1 MAVLAWTMWLMG
13 VVLVLMALAEPE
25 VQRLPMSASLIYL
38 LIGWAVASAAGPLLE
53 FDPRAHAPLLQLLTE
68 WAVLIS
74 LFAVGLRLGAP
85 AGPRGWRVATLLAT
99 VGMLLTNLMLVGVGV
114 GFGLSVGSALLL
126 ASVLAPTDPVLAS
139 DVQVDRPGDRD
150 NLRFS
155 LTGEGGLNDG
165 AAFPFVM
172 LSLALLGLHN
182 IGPFGWRWWTVD
194 VLWASLGGLLIGW
207 GMGLGF
213 SRAVVHLRRERHQ
226 AMGMESFLTLGLIA
240 LTYAIALRLAT
251 YGFLAVFAAGLA
263 MRYVEYLD
271 TGGSSPRVEPDTS
284 QPEHSSAYMAN
295 TVLNFTLDLERLA
308 ELAVMLVIGSLLS
321 LSAFSVESIGFALLL
336 MFVVRPIAVLIS
348 TSHLRWT
355 PTQTR
360 LAAWFGVRGIGSM
373 YYLAY
378 AVVHGATHPAMGFI
392 ANTVLVT
399 ITLSVALHGSSATPI
414 MDLYRRARRDAGQDT
429 R

>member
-1 MAVLAWTMWLMG
+1 MFATWCLIIGLLL
-13 VVLVLMALAEPE
+13 VLVGLTDTLAR
-25 VQRLPMSASLIYL
+25 RLPLSVSALYLVAGYL
-38 LIGWAVASAAGPLLE
+38 LGP
-53 FDPRAHAPLLQLLTE
+53 HALGLMRLQLVDDARWVEALSE
-68 WAVLIS
+68 AAVLIS
-74 LFAVGLRLGAP
+74 LFAVGLRLRVRMSDRLWVAP
-85 AGPRGWRVATLLAT
+85 LLLAT
-99 VGMLLTNLMLVGVGV
+99 LAMLLTIMMLAGVGL
-114 GFGLSVGSALLL
+114 GFGLSLGSALLL

-150 NLRFS
+150 SLRFS

-172 LSLALLGLHN
+172 LSLALLGLHDT
-182 IGPFGWRWWTVD
+182 GAYAWRWWTID

-263 MRYVEYLD
+263 MRYVEYRD
-271 TGGSSPRVEPDTS
+271 AGNDSISVAADVTE
-284 QPEHSSAYMAN
+284 PEHSSAYMAN
-295 TVLNFTLDLERLA
+295 TVLDFTLDLERLA

-321 LSAFSVESIGFALLL
+321 PAAFTMQSVAIALLL
-336 MFVVRPIAVLIS
+336 MFVVRPLAVLVS
-348 TSHLRWT
+348 TSRLRWT

-378 AVVHGATHPAMGFI
+378 ALAHGAVHPEMDFI
-392 ANTVLVT
+392 ADTVLVT
-399 ITLSVALHGSSATPI
+399 ITLSVALHGSSATPV
-414 MDLYRRARRDAGQDT
+414 MDLYRRARRGGLRDPG
-429 R
+429 